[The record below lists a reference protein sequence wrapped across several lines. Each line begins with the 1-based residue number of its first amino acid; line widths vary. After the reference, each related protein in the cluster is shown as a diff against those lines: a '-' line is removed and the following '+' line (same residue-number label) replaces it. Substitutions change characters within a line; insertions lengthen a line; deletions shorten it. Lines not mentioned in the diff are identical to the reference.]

1 MLKSRGKQRRNSR
14 DKERKYKNERKKMG
28 ESYKRFSTHE
38 LDVELLYSL
47 FFATMYAIQKWKFSW
62 SRCASLKPFEY

>member
-1 MLKSRGKQRRNSR
+1 MIKSRGKQRRNSR

-38 LDVELLYSL
+38 LDVELLHSL
-47 FFATMYAIQKWKFSW
+47 FFATMYAVQK
-62 SRCASLKPFEY
+62 